1 MAQVELLLKKITEMS
16 TQKLTRAVVALSF
29 CKRLTQ
35 PIHERV
41 HSAYEYWGR
50 DDPTRG

>member
-1 MAQVELLLKKITEMS
+1 MELLRKKITELS
-16 TQKLTRAVVALSF
+16 TQKLTRAAVALSF
-29 CKRLTQ
+29 YKRLTQ

-41 HSAYEYWGR
+41 HPAYEYWGR